1 MVNSREDIE
10 VYQKAFTI
18 EQRILTQ
25 LLKISEEDIIY
36 LKELERV
43 FEFSEMKRVSYSIDP
58 YRSGK
63 LMVSIDSENLFKN
76 LEDLKEYC
84 ADNLKIS
91 ESRLFE
97 DYSLNPNKPG
107 VANKKLNGYY
117 FDTGNFSLYF
127 KVA

>member
-1 MVNSREDIE
+1 MNMEMVNSREDIE

-97 DYSLNPNKPG
+97 DYSLNPNKP
-107 VANKKLNGYY
+107 
-117 FDTGNFSLYF
+117 
-127 KVA
+127 